1 MLKTP
6 TAHTLSVMSNI
17 ITNMLKQTWYQNFT
31 IIIFIN
37 FQQHGLELN
46 ALT

>member
-1 MLKTP
+1 MFKTP

-17 ITNMLKQTWYQNFT
+17 FTNMLKQTWYQNFT
-31 IIIFIN
+31 TIIFIN
-37 FQQHGLELN
+37 FPQHGLELN